1 MSAKNHIFFITKPVS
16 GIRFKNICLYIKKNS
31 YIFVHMSSVKAYEG
45 GGLSA
50 LADMFSKNV
59 RFFLDGFPKM
69 KNIKLVKEVLKTSL

>member
-1 MSAKNHIFFITKPVS
+1 MLEGSETQGYTIFFAIVSAKNHIFFITKPVS

-59 RFFLDGFPKM
+59 RFF
-69 KNIKLVKEVLKTSL
+69 